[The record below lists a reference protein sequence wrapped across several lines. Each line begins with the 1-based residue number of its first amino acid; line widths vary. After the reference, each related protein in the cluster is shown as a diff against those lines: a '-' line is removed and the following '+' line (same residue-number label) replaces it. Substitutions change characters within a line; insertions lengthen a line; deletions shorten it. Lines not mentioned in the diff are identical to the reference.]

1 MVRVRVSIV
10 AGVARF
16 HIEDLLPT
24 SISFANAQ
32 ATTLEHFVLVTG
44 SNAFD
49 ITAMVWSYFAC
60 MTI

>member
-1 MVRVRVSIV
+1 MRVSIV

-16 HIEDLLPT
+16 YVEDLLPT
-24 SISFANAQ
+24 SISFINAQ

-49 ITAMVWSYFAC
+49 ITAMVWSDFAC
-60 MTI
+60 MMI